1 VGGDGSTVARN
12 EQGLKVLDEILGN
25 TGGRTEVLDR
35 VTNVWDSSGRGVRFN
50 NDGSFMGFLEPVP

>member
-1 VGGDGSTVARN
+1 MSTGSAAARN
-12 EQGLKVLDEILGN
+12 EQGLSVLNEILGD

-35 VTNVWDSSGRGVRFN
+35 VTNVWDSTGRGVRFG